1 LTGYLSWLEPFCSD
15 AILQCLTG
23 LRCLIINFIFYE
35 LARPGDHINLLVSIL
50 DNVRS
55 TTLTKLCLELQT
67 PSIDHPRFTGWRR
80 IGKVLQQSRFSQL
93 TELVFLFQPWQAGH
107 PVERVEQW
115 IRKDLSALEE
125 RGISISVRLHT
136 ST

>member
-1 LTGYLSWLEPFCSD
+1 V
-15 AILQCLTG
+15 
-23 LRCLIINFIFYE
+23 
-35 LARPGDHINLLVSIL
+35 LAGDHLDFLVPIL

-55 TTLTKLCLELQT
+55 STLTKLCLELWT
-67 PSIDHPRFTGWRR
+67 PSIDHPRFTEWHR

-93 TELVFLFQPWQAGH
+93 TELVFLFQPCHAGH

-115 IRKDLSALEE
+115 IREDLSALEE
-125 RGISISVRLHT
+125 HGISISIGLHT